1 MNLEGKVAIVTGG
14 AKGIGAAIS
23 QKLAELGATVIIN
36 YHSSSAQAEV
46 LVETIRGKG
55 GRAKAYPCDVSDF
68 EMAKAFVEE
77 VIQDFGKIDILVN
90 NAGITRDTLLLRMSE
105 EDFDRVIDTNLKG
118 AWNMAKHVSR
128 YMMKARYGKII
139 NIASVV
145 GLIGNIGQAN
155 YVASKAGLIGL
166 TKALAK
172 ELASRNILVNAIA
185 PGFIQTDM
193 TAVLSDE
200 MKERIMQNIA
210 LGRLGSPEDV
220 ADAVCFL
227 ASDRAN
233 YITGQVLNVCGGLV
247 M

>member
-36 YHSSSAQAEV
+36 YHSSSAQAEA

>member
-36 YHSSSAQAEV
+36 YHSSSAQAKA

>member
-1 MNLEGKVAIVTGG
+1 MNLEGKVAMVTGG

-36 YHSSSAQAEV
+36 YHSSSAQAEA

>member
-1 MNLEGKVAIVTGG
+1 
-14 AKGIGAAIS
+14 GAAIS
-23 QKLAELGATVIIN
+23 QKLAELGATIIIN
-36 YHSSSAQAEV
+36 YHSSSAQAEA

-200 MKERIMQNIA
+200 MKERIMQNIRSEERRV
-210 LGRLGSPEDV
+210 GKECRSEGW
-220 ADAVCFL
+220 
-227 ASDRAN
+227 R
-233 YITGQVLNVCGGLV
+233 TH
-247 M
+247 

>member
-23 QKLAELGATVIIN
+23 QKIAELGATVIIN
-36 YHSSSAQAEV
+36 YHSSSAQAEA